1 MNCPS
6 FFVEEFGA
14 FDSQVKFPKMH
25 ITEDRQ
31 VDCYELEFF
40 AADSPGKTWLK
51 GQWYPLTRGTFL
63 CAKPGSIR
71 KSMLP
76 FRCYYIHLQ
85 TKDPALRTLLDKLPD
100 IFTLPQ
106 KREATALWNQMLALD
121 VENRPEDRLLLH
133 SCVLQVIHLICRH
146 WQAAGDVTAERVFL
160 HQKKLLFIE
169 QYIREH
175 LSEELNL
182 GNLAALCN
190 LSPTYFHS
198 VFTDFFHK
206 TPAQYILD
214 CRITAA
220 KTVLLTGSYTLAE
233 LAADCGFSSQSY
245 FCYKFRQVTGQTP
258 LQYRRENLG
267 KMEI

>member
-1 MNCPS
+1 MECPR
-6 FFVEEFGA
+6 FLVEEYGV
-14 FDSQVKFPKMH
+14 FDSNVKFPKMH
-25 ITEDRQ
+25 ITSDRL
-31 VDCYELEFF
+31 VECYELEFY
-40 AADSPGKTWLK
+40 AADTPGKTWLN
-51 GQWYPLTRGTFL
+51 GRWHPLVRGTFI
-63 CAKPGSIR
+63 CAKPGSVR

-85 TKDPALRTLLDKLPD
+85 TEDPVLQAMLSRLPEL
-100 IFTLPQ
+100 FSLPH
-106 KREATALWNQMLALD
+106 KREATALWNQMVSLD
-121 VENRPEDRLLLH
+121 TENQPEDRLLLH
-133 SCVLQVIHLICRH
+133 SYVLQVIHLICRH
-146 WQAAGDVTAERVFL
+146 WQSAGDITADRVFL

-220 KTVLLTGSYTLAE
+220 KTGLLTGSYTLAE